1 MNVLKH
7 IVLVAALALLAAGC
21 GKKVEISLAS
31 NEITVPSEGGT
42 AEVALYSNGDW
53 SVTSNSDWITV
64 SPMSGSGDEVLT
76 LSAAAND
83 GTESRLGE
91 ITVATKDRMA
101 TLTVR
106 QGVPY
111 ITLTPGEIE
120 CMVDGGSF
128 EVALSSNCAW
138 EVLSAPN
145 WISCSVMSGENDA
158 TLVVTVDYL
167 NDDVLIREADVQI
180 GNATVSALLHVVQR
194 APEEITIVVNPT
206 LIEVEG
212 GGGVQS
218 VSVTCPVGWTAQTGS
233 DWIALDAA
241 SGEGDATITV
251 TVAANED
258 YVPRSGLVVF
268 TTSERGSAYLTVNQE
283 ASGVAVVELQP
294 DTVYISPEGDLS
306 TITLT
311 SNTSWTLF
319 TESWVSLFQTEG
331 TGNAQIGLYV
341 DKNPSAVDRMAN
353 VYAKS
358 NNQVLDQV
366 VVFQPGRVPYLE
378 TDVAQI
384 AAANEGGVYT
394 INISSNQAWM
404 VNKGSDWMHYE
415 PENGYGNGQLVIG
428 VDANMSSHP
437 RSAELHLNGLE
448 DGSVVMITIKQGY

>member
-1 MNVLKH
+1 M
-7 IVLVAALALLAAGC
+7 
-21 GKKVEISLAS
+21 
-31 NEITVPSEGGT
+31 
-42 AEVALYSNGDW
+42 
-53 SVTSNSDWITV
+53 
-64 SPMSGSGDEVLT
+64 
-76 LSAAAND
+76 
-83 GTESRLGE
+83 
-91 ITVATKDRMA
+91 
-101 TLTVR
+101 
-106 QGVPY
+106 
-111 ITLTPGEIE
+111 
-120 CMVDGGSF
+120 
-128 EVALSSNCAW
+128 
-138 EVLSAPN
+138 
-145 WISCSVMSGENDA
+145 
-158 TLVVTVDYL
+158 
-167 NDDVLIREADVQI
+167 
-180 GNATVSALLHVVQR
+180 
-194 APEEITIVVNPT
+194 
-206 LIEVEG
+206 
-212 GGGVQS
+212 
-218 VSVTCPVGWTAQTGS
+218 
-233 DWIALDAA
+233 
-241 SGEGDATITV
+241 
-251 TVAANED
+251 
-258 YVPRSGLVVF
+258 
-268 TTSERGSAYLTVNQE
+268 
-283 ASGVAVVELQP
+283 AVVELQP

-415 PENGYGNGQLVIG
+415 PENGYGNGQLMIG

-448 DGSVVMITIKQGY
+448 DGSVVVITIKQGY